1 MLKDSQA
8 RDELEEILKEREY
21 QAYYDDSKGLIARWW
36 EKVKEWFADL
46 LADLFPSFAPTSSAA
61 GPILIGIIVIMI
73 ILLGVVA
80 FFIFRNRKRNRMLG
94 DHKPLQSIN
103 EIDWSFTRHLSESQ
117 KHETSGE
124 YTLATRH
131 LFLALLLYFHEKE
144 WLVARIWKTNWEY
157 YDELRK
163 VNQEWADQFYHL
175 ARLFDEVTYGKHIV
189 HKEEFK
195 QFHTTAMKW
204 LASLEE
210 IRELREERR

>member
-1 MLKDSQA
+1 MLKDSKA

-21 QAYYDDSKGLIARWW
+21 QAYYDDSKGLISIWW
-36 EKVKEWFADL
+36 EKVKDWFADL
-46 LADLFPSFAPTSSAA
+46 LADLFPSFAPSSAAA

-73 ILLGVVA
+73 ISLGVIA
-80 FFIFRNRKRNRMLG
+80 FFIFRNRKRNRMLH
-94 DHKPLQSIN
+94 DHKPLQSMN
-103 EIDWSFTRHLSESQ
+103 EMNWSFQRHLSESQ
-117 KHETSGE
+117 KHEANGE

-175 ARLFDEVTYGKHIV
+175 ARLFDEVTYGKHNIQI
-189 HKEEFK
+189 EEFL
-195 QFHTTAMKW
+195 QFRITAMKW
-204 LASLEE
+204 LENSEE
-210 IRELREERR
+210 IREFGVERR